1 MAGTGPGAAPDST
14 AGPSVAM
21 RLNQLPA
28 DSGGSTTPPPGL
40 TGGQKD
46 LASSPAEK
54 KAAANAIEQHIQP
67 DTSKAGRWT
76 DEDTASA
83 VKAFG
88 AKDGEGWLTSS
99 ALKKAH
105 KTWGEQV
112 KSLMDRL
119 GSEKEAL
126 RSANTVL
133 QSTDLTV
140 GSRVRQTSSLDGF

>member
-1 MAGTGPGAAPDST
+1 
-14 AGPSVAM
+14 M

-28 DSGGSTTPPPGL
+28 DSGGSTTPPPVLG
-40 TGGQKD
+40 GGQKD

-54 KAAANAIEQHIQP
+54 KAAANAIEQHIEP
-67 DTSKAGRWT
+67 DTSKAGRWA
-76 DEDTASA
+76 DEGTESA
-83 VKAFG
+83 IKAFA
-88 AKDGEGWLTSS
+88 AKDGEGWLTSP

-105 KTWGEQV
+105 KTWGDQV
-112 KSLMDRL
+112 KTLMDRL

-140 GSRVRQTSSLDGF
+140 GSRVRQASSLDGF